1 MVLQCHVS
9 GIAIP
14 VPWYCTG
21 IGALVSKLWPVSY
34 SPVRIVAPNYD
45 LCCKGLKFLVRWGA
59 RSGIPIIGTSACQNY
74 PTMSSTLLGGLHN
87 LRCIVRAHSQLHWWH
102 GWAHS
107 CIVVGV
113 PRHSHP
119 SSLNQLT
126 LTAMPGLHIFPYHY
140 QIWPY
145 KLHLCLHLYPS
156 GKSQPFDFADMKV
169 AKAAPFTF
177 WFLGDRIYPKHQKA
191 KIYDGPGGICP
202 FLHLNIKQI
211 LWISYKCLFIL
222 RYVTIWKL
230 MSRNVS

>member
-45 LCCKGLKFLVRWGA
+45 LCRKGLKFLVRWGA
-59 RSGIPIIGTSACQNY
+59 RSAIPIIGTSACQNY

-87 LRCIVRAHSQLHWWH
+87 LRCIVRAHSQLHWWN

-126 LTAMPGLHIFPYHY
+126 LTAMLGLHIFPYHY

-145 KLHLCLHLYPS
+145 KLHLCLHLYPT
-156 GKSQPFDFADMKV
+156 GKSFDMKV
-169 AKAAPFTF
+169 EKSAPFTF
-177 WFLGDRIYPKHQKA
+177 WFLGDRKYPKHQK
-191 KIYDGPGGICP
+191 DPGGPNVPSSIWTYKT
-202 FLHLNIKQI
+202 NIVD
-211 LWISYKCLFIL
+211 FIQMFIHPSL
-222 RYVTIWKL
+222 RYNMKAHVKECIIMMAHSL
-230 MSRNVS
+230 